1 MDVSSWIL
9 EMILGTLLVAG
20 IEVAP
25 AGDLFEIDVRQLA
38 GAWEKEHVSPPNP
51 YALKHAELRQ
61 RLENLSAS
69 FPGLIRIEPA
79 GKSVEGR
86 EISLVT
92 VGRGTERILIWS
104 QMHGDEPTATCALI
118 DLLQYFG
125 THRQEPWISAILD
138 KYTLLVIPMLN
149 PDGAERNQRR
159 NAQGID
165 INRDARLLQSPEGQ
179 LLKQIRDRY
188 RPFLGFNLHNQN
200 ATTTV
205 GDTGQVATIALLA
218 VAANVPGAAES
229 TLLAKQVTAVL
240 YEALSPFVYGH
251 ISRYNEEYNPRAF
264 GDNLTLW
271 GTPIVL
277 MESGGNPA
285 GESLNFGV
293 KLNFVGLSAV
303 LNSLATGR
311 FQNANPAVYDALRL
325 NSDNPIYDT
334 ILQNAWIFTGTGIPL
349 FRGDVAIRAD
359 MRAGARG
366 QAIIAELGDLGVY
379 AAHQTMDCSHYLLTP
394 GLIVWD
400 PEESIFTDSQKDRAY
415 LERGILTVLETA
427 RWPDLA
433 DNRPAPRDWSRRPRQ
448 VNWGYLVVGNSAGST
463 EKDQVQLA
471 EWLSAGGRAW
481 IAESAG
487 RAPRVDG
494 LAAVPR
500 WFGLGA
506 LASEEA
512 QKYQAPANWEGEV
525 VKVLPRYTSEAAQT
539 FGLARRGVIV
549 QGDVADL
556 VIWDLPEGGSPQ
568 DLRNCKPRYVMID
581 GRLIDLAQP
590 DGASYGRFL
599 GR

>member
-1 MDVSSWIL
+1 MEVASWIL
-9 EMILGTLLVAG
+9 EMVLGTLLAAG

-25 AGDLFEIDVRQLA
+25 ASDLFEIDVRQLA

-51 YALKHAELRQ
+51 YVLKHAELKQ
-61 RLENLSAS
+61 HLENLSTS
-69 FPGLIRIEPA
+69 FPNLVRIEPA

-86 EISLVT
+86 EIFLVT

-104 QMHGDEPTATCALI
+104 QMHGDEPTATCALL

-125 THRQEPWISAILD
+125 THRREPWISAILD
-138 KYTLLVIPMLN
+138 KYTLLLIPMLN

-165 INRDARLLQSPEGQ
+165 INRDARLLQSPESQ
-179 LLKQIRDRY
+179 LLKSIRDRY

-205 GDTGQVATIALLA
+205 GDTGRVATIALLA
-218 VAANVPGAAES
+218 VAANVPGAAE
-229 TLLAKQVTAVL
+229 TTRLAKQVTAVL

-251 ISRYNEEYNPRAF
+251 VSRYDEEFNPRAF

-277 MESGGNPA
+277 IESGGNPA
-285 GESLNFGV
+285 GEPLNFGV

-303 LNSLATGR
+303 LNSLATAR
-311 FQNANPAVYDALRL
+311 VQNANPAVYDALKL

-334 ILQNAWIFTGTGIPL
+334 ILQNACIFTGTGIPL

-359 MRAGARG
+359 MRAGTRG
-366 QAIIAELGDLGVY
+366 QAIIAELGDLSVY
-379 AAHQTMDCSHYLLTP
+379 TAHQTMDCSRYLVTP

-400 PEESIFTDSQKDRAY
+400 PDKSIFADSQKDRGY

-433 DNRPAPRDWSRRPRQ
+433 SNRPAPRDWSRRSRQ
-448 VNWGYLVVGNSAGST
+448 VNWGYLVVGSSAGST

-487 RAPRVDG
+487 DAPRVDG
-494 LAAVPR
+494 LAAVSR
-500 WFGLGA
+500 WFGLA
-506 LASEEA
+506 TLASEEA
-512 QKYQAPANWEGEV
+512 RKYQAPANWEGDV
-525 VKVLPRYTSEAAQT
+525 VKALPRYTSEAAQK

-549 QGDVADL
+549 QGDMADL
-556 VIWDLPEGGSPQ
+556 VIWNVPEGGSSP

-581 GRLIDLAQP
+581 GRLIDLGQP
-590 DGASYGRFL
+590 DAASYGRFI